1 MSNKPREHRVAKS
14 PVETAPTRRAM
25 GLGVALVGCVG
36 LGWVGATGCVGSD
49 PVTTTPPAASATTT
63 TTTTTTAPTT
73 TTTTTAPDAS
83 SPDASGGPA
92 KWDEAKWDEAKW
104 Q

>member
-1 MSNKPREHRVAKS
+1 MSKTPREHRIANS
-14 PVETAPTRRAM
+14 PADTAPARRAF

-49 PVTTTPPAASATTT
+49 PATTTPPV
-63 TTTTTTAPTT
+63 PTT
-73 TTTTTAPDAS
+73 TTTTTSTTTAPDSGSDAS
-83 SPDASGGPA
+83 TPDANSGPA
-92 KWDEAKWDEAKW
+92 KWDEAKWDQATW